1 MKGYQ
6 IGDADIEAIPVPLVA
21 DALDTALKAL
31 GRGEITNPPRV
42 ETLGRAGDPD
52 FLRLEMDATW
62 YDRPVSDTEPVVE
75 WRSRKIIEE
84 SGARDEKGRR
94 ILGDR
99 RAWIELSDIIGH
111 NEVTVEAET
120 ITNLRTGVTALLA
133 ARYLMPERP
142 VTLAVV
148 GTGRIARTVVLTA
161 SHVLGVDAIR
171 VYSRREENRASFVD
185 DVGPGLGCPL
195 TACSSVEE
203 CVTGAE
209 VVVAAV
215 PSPEPVILAE
225 MTRSTAHVTLV
236 GGDPRVILGDTELWR
251 QRHVIVDNAAQAEKT
266 GDLLRAVEEGS
277 IEEVRWA
284 KEDDDQILT
293 LADAALG
300 QTDHLR
306 DKPTLAILTGM
317 ASMDLALARLAWERM
332 GRNEKDRSL

>member
-1 MKGYQ
+1 MKGHK
-6 IGDADIEAIPVPLVA
+6 IGDADIDAIPIPLVV

-62 YDRPVSDTEPVVE
+62 YDGSVSDTEPVAAE

-84 SGARDEKGRR
+84 AGARDEKGRR

-111 NEVTVEAET
+111 KEVTVEAEA

-133 ARYLMPERP
+133 ARYLIPERP

-171 VYSRREENRASFVD
+171 VYSRREENRLSFVD

-203 CVTGAE
+203 CITGAD

-225 MTRSTAHVTLV
+225 MTRCTAHVTLV
-236 GGDPRVILGDTELWR
+236 GGDPRVVLGDTALWR
-251 QRHVIVDNAAQAEKT
+251 ERHVIVDNAEQAEKT
-266 GDLLRAVEEGS
+266 GDLIRAAQEGW
-277 IEEVRWA
+277 IDEVRWA
-284 KEDDDQILT
+284 KGGDGRILT

-300 QTDHLR
+300 QAEHLR

-317 ASMDLALARLAWERM
+317 AAMDLALARLAWERM
-332 GRNEKDRSL
+332 GR